1 MFRFYWFTLFLLT
14 AIAVHAA
21 YVLFMPGQTFDRKV
35 GEIMGPDSTNKF
47 IILSAEQAQQLVP
60 ASAPADIVGICRFD
74 LTRGPVVLQTV
85 PPRGFWTLS
94 VYTTRGTQAYTL
106 TQSQVGDSFA
116 VEITEN
122 PDVVRKFMSAVDATQ
137 AEQEAISNEGWRIS
151 VTDKKGLAVVWVP
164 LSDRVFRTAAEQKL
178 KTSRC
183 TPKAGGAKITE
194 GGEQLNGG

>member
-14 AIAVHAA
+14 AVAVHAA
-21 YVLFMPGQTFDRKV
+21 YVLFVPGQTFDEKV
-35 GEIMGPDSTNKF
+35 AQIVGPDSTNRF
-47 IILSAEQAQQLVP
+47 LILSPEQAQQLVP
-60 ASAPADIVGICRFD
+60 ASGPSDIVGICRFD
-74 LTRGPVVLQTV
+74 LGNGTVVLETV

-106 TQSQVGDSFA
+106 TQSQVGDSFV
-116 VEITEN
+116 VELAEN
-122 PDVVRKFMSAVDATQ
+122 PDVIRKFLNAVDATQ

-164 LSDRVFRTAAEQKL
+164 LADRIFRTAAEQKL

-183 TPKAGGAKITE
+183 TPKSAA
-194 GGEQLNGG
+194 NAVN